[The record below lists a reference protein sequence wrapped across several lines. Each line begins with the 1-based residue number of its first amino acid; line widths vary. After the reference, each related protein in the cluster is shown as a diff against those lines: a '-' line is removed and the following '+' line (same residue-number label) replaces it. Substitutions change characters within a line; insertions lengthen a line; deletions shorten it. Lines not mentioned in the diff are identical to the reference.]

1 MGVKIGQVSSIE
13 FVSAVYDIPTDPE
26 KVSRYERYVRI
37 LCSISAEE
45 SKERAGDTTEEQREA
60 RVRNLMQQGL
70 RLRLASN
77 ILTGQGYLEGV
88 FVDPNRFPILSF
100 TWEPKHIYVA
110 SAPGEFSTMKDSLD
124 KILEKLEE
132 IEFQKIV
139 DNINQLLVV
148 ARETVE
154 DANVPG
160 VTGEMKGFFAELR
173 GTNQRIRQLVK
184 DANVPGVTGEMKG
197 FFAELRGTN
206 QRIRGLLTSPDP
218 NTESVNLQQIMVRLD
233 SILERIDRE
242 TSNKMVDIDRF
253 IRNMRAISDD
263 VKELTAMLKKDPAE
277 IIFSQPPAKSE
288 IVK

>member
-1 MGVKIGQVSSIE
+1 
-13 FVSAVYDIPTDPE
+13 
-26 KVSRYERYVRI
+26 
-37 LCSISAEE
+37 
-45 SKERAGDTTEEQREA
+45 
-60 RVRNLMQQGL
+60 
-70 RLRLASN
+70 
-77 ILTGQGYLEGV
+77 
-88 FVDPNRFPILSF
+88 
-100 TWEPKHIYVA
+100 
-110 SAPGEFSTMKDSLD
+110 
-124 KILEKLEE
+124 
-132 IEFQKIV
+132 
-139 DNINQLLVV
+139 
-148 ARETVE
+148 
-154 DANVPG
+154 
-160 VTGEMKGFFAELR
+160 MKGFFAELR